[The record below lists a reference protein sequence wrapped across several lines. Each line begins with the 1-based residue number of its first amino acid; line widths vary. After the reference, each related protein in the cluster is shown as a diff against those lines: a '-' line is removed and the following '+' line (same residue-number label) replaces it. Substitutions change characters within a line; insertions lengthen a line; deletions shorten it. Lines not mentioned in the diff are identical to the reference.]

1 MQTRNLTKT
10 IRASV
15 IGFGGGSISG
25 SSGGYGYGDISEGDA
40 IATLEHAYRRGITL
54 FDTAPIY
61 GFGESERRIGKALAQ
76 HKSIRSN
83 IVVVSKI
90 GVTWD
95 AARKVTTNNSP
106 DTIHRMLEQSLKDLQ
121 TSYLDLCIIHWP
133 DANTPIEATMET
145 LLQYKKDGVIRAI
158 GASNFGRELV
168 ERASLIAPIETL
180 QSEFN
185 ALNNTNAEQLFPLCR
200 SREIGFMTYGTFAK
214 GILTGRVTPNR
225 KYDASDFRG
234 KVKFV
239 ESQAAA
245 LANEAS
251 RFGTIA
257 KELNISPASLAI
269 AYVLSFSE
277 VSTALCGA
285 KSIEQIDTLLNG
297 SELILP
303 TEVKHE
309 LDARVAKAT
318 PLYLDAYA
326 AR

>member
-1 MQTRNLTKT
+1 MQTRNLTKS
-10 IRASV
+10 IRTSV
-15 IGFGGGSISG
+15 IGFGAGSISG
-25 SSGGYGYGDISEGDA
+25 SSGGYGYGDVSEKDA
-40 IATLEHAYRRGITL
+40 IATLEHAYKRGITL

-76 HKSIRSN
+76 HKSIRPN
-83 IVVVSKI
+83 IVLVSKI

-95 AARKVTTNNSP
+95 ADRKVTTNNSP

-145 LLQYKKDGVIRAI
+145 LRKYKEEGVIRSI
-158 GASNFGRELV
+158 GASNFGTDLV
-168 ERASLIAPIETL
+168 ERASQIAPIETL

-185 ALNNTNAEQLFPLCR
+185 ALNNTNAEQLLPLCKN
-200 SREIGFMTYGTFAK
+200 REIGFMAYGTFAK

-225 KYDASDFRG
+225 KYDASDFRS

-239 ESQAAA
+239 EVQAAA
-245 LANEAS
+245 MENEAQ
-251 RFGTIA
+251 RFGAIA
-257 KELNISPASLAI
+257 KELNVSSAALAI

-285 KSIEQIDTLLNG
+285 KSIEQIDSLLHG

-303 TEVKHE
+303 IEVKRE
-309 LDARVAKAT
+309 LDAMAARST
-318 PLYLDAYA
+318 PLYLEAYDAE
-326 AR
+326 